1 MSTTDQA
8 ICLRASD
15 YSETSQVL
23 TLLARQ
29 SGLVRLLGKGTKRP
43 KSKSGGGMDLFSEG
57 RAVFAGAGRG
67 GLGTLMEFVEEDNHA
82 PLRRDLA
89 RLHTGLYMLEATGSL
104 LAEADPHPEVFDLL
118 HNALVRLA
126 QAEASPPPVLAYFQ
140 WRLLRH
146 AGLLGDLSACQGCG
160 KEPPKAGVIFSSAAG
175 GLLCRSC
182 AAGAKDRLAVP
193 HQTLA
198 ALEVMRQVQAGRRLP
213 LSDAHAKAL
222 NAVLAYHLQ
231 YQLGR
236 HLRTA
241 RHALGR

>member
-89 RLHTGLYMLEATGSL
+89 RLHTGLYMLAATGSL

-182 AAGAKDRLAVP
+182 A
-193 HQTLA
+193 
-198 ALEVMRQVQAGRRLP
+198 LEVMRQVQAGRRLP